1 MAAIMRGRNVT
12 AFAAGALAGIVASR
26 ALPPL
31 LAQAGGLARGAA
43 GRDPFEVLTRDHR
56 LIADLLDGLEQSP
69 PHAVFERTQ
78 KLFRLKRRLAAHAMA
93 EEDVLY
99 PMLIEQVSVDAR
111 HLYSEHA
118 DMKIHL
124 YTLEN
129 TPKDDPEWMH
139 HLRALKSLIE
149 GHVLQEEE
157 EAFPKLQASMS
168 ENMQTMLLGKLQR
181 EKAMLL

>member
-1 MAAIMRGRNVT
+1 VT

-43 GRDPFEVLTRDHR
+43 GRDPFEALTRDHR
-56 LIADLLDGLEQSP
+56 LIADLLDGLEQTP
-69 PHAVFERTQ
+69 PDAVFERTQ

-93 EEDVLY
+93 EEDALY
-99 PMLIEQVSVDAR
+99 PMLIEQISVDAR

-129 TPKDDPEWMH
+129 MPKDDPEWMH

-149 GHVLQEEE
+149 GHVMQEEE
-157 EAFPKLQASMS
+157 VAFPKLQARINDS
-168 ENMQTMLLGKLQR
+168 MQTTLLGKLQR
-181 EKAMLL
+181 ERAMLL

>member
-1 MAAIMRGRNVT
+1 MAASTRGHSVT

-31 LAQAGGLARGAA
+31 LAQAGGLARGVA
-43 GRDPFEVLTRDHR
+43 GRDPFEALTRDHR
-56 LIADLLDGLEQSP
+56 LIADLLDGLEQTP
-69 PHAVFERTQ
+69 PDAVFERTQ

-99 PMLIEQVSVDAR
+99 PMLIEQISVDAR

-129 TPKDDPEWMH
+129 MPKDDPEWMH

-149 GHVLQEEE
+149 GHVMQEEE
-157 EAFPKLQASMS
+157 VAFPKLQARINDS
-168 ENMQTMLLGKLQR
+168 MQTTLLGKLQR
-181 EKAMLL
+181 ERAMLL